1 MLGCMRR
8 PCATATNA
16 ARDHGPVQSL
26 APGRGTR
33 AVVTGLPVVVPLGMR
48 VLFPALA
55 RRLGNRR
62 GHLAGF
68 ALYWAGCYLVPFG
81 LLGRG
86 QVKTLL
92 GQPGRPLPRPRW
104 LAAAA
109 LLVPPLGAVGT
120 ELVPQV
126 RKADPVLLA
135 TAAGVAAINATG
147 EELLWRGLF
156 VAMFPDELV
165 RGWLWPAAGFT
176 AWHLA
181 PLSVLPSR
189 RGTLGFLVP
198 TALIG
203 AGYGWVAWRTRSL
216 RWTLPPHVATD
227 ASGLRIP
234 GFWLGRDS

>member
-1 MLGCMRR
+1 MLGCMRMPR
-8 PCATATNA
+8 APATNA
-16 ARDHGPVQSL
+16 ARDHGPVQAL
-26 APGRGTR
+26 AQGRGRR
-33 AVVTGLPVVVPLGMR
+33 AIVTGLPIVVPLGMR

-55 RRLGNRR
+55 RRLGKRR

-68 ALYWAGCYLVPFG
+68 ALYWTGCYLVPLG

-92 GQPGRPLPRPRW
+92 GRPSRPLPSPRW

-120 ELVPQV
+120 ELAPQF
-126 RKADPVLLA
+126 RRADPVLVA

-156 VAMFPDELV
+156 VAMFPEELV

-189 RGTLGFLVP
+189 RGTLGFLLP
-198 TALIG
+198 TA
-203 AGYGWVAWRTRSL
+203 
-216 RWTLPPHVATD
+216 
-227 ASGLRIP
+227 
-234 GFWLGRDS
+234 

>member
-1 MLGCMRR
+1 MLGCMRM
-8 PCATATNA
+8 PCATTTNA
-16 ARDHGPVQSL
+16 ARDHGPVQTL
-26 APGRGTR
+26 AQGRGTR
-33 AVVTGLPVVVPLGMR
+33 AVVTGLTIVVPLGMR
-48 VLFPALA
+48 VLFPAMA
-55 RRLGNRR
+55 RRLGKRR

-68 ALYWAGCYLVPFG
+68 ALYWAGCYLVPLG
-81 LLGRG
+81 LLGWG

-92 GQPGRPLPRPRW
+92 SQPGRPLPSPRW
-104 LAAAA
+104 LVAAA

-120 ELVPQV
+120 ELAPRV

-135 TAAGVAAINATG
+135 AAAGVAAINATG

-156 VAMFPDELV
+156 VATFPDEPV

-176 AWHLA
+176 TWHLA
-181 PLSVLPSR
+181 PLSVLPSH
-189 RGTLGFLVP
+189 RGTLGFLLP

-227 ASGLRIP
+227 ASGLRIL

>member
-1 MLGCMRR
+1 MLGCMRM
-8 PCATATNA
+8 PCATTTNA
-16 ARDHGPVQSL
+16 PRDRGPVQTL
-26 APGRGTR
+26 AQGRGTR
-33 AVVTGLPVVVPLGMR
+33 AVVTGLPIVVPLGMR

-55 RRLGNRR
+55 RRLGKRR

-68 ALYWAGCYLVPFG
+68 ALYWAGCYLVPLG
-81 LLGRG
+81 LLGWG

-92 GQPGRPLPRPRW
+92 SQPGRPLPSPRW
-104 LAAAA
+104 LAATA

-120 ELVPQV
+120 ELAPQV

-156 VAMFPDELV
+156 VAMFPDEPT

-176 AWHLA
+176 TWHLA
-181 PLSVLPSR
+181 PLSVLPSH
-189 RGTLGFLVP
+189 RGTLGFLLP

-227 ASGLRIP
+227 ASGLRIL

>member
-1 MLGCMRR
+1 M
-8 PCATATNA
+8 
-16 ARDHGPVQSL
+16 L
-26 APGRGTR
+26 APRRGTR
-33 AVVTGLPVVVPLGMR
+33 AVLPGLPVVVPLGMR

-55 RRLGNRR
+55 RRLGKRR

-68 ALYWAGCYLVPFG
+68 AVYWIGCYLVPLG

-92 GQPGRPLPRPRW
+92 RQPGSPLPSPRW

-120 ELVPQV
+120 ELAPQV

-156 VAMFPDELV
+156 VATFPDELV
-165 RGWLWPAAGFT
+165 RGWLGPAAGFT

-189 RGTLGFLVP
+189 RGTLGFLIP

-203 AGYGWVAWRTRSL
+203 AGHGWVAWRTGSL
-216 RWTLPPHVATD
+216 RWTLPPHVVTD
-227 ASGLRIP
+227 VSGRRIA
-234 GFWLGRDS
+234 GF